1 MKKEK
6 MTMKM
11 LGDDENEDDGGNMV
25 MIKKMKMTIIW

>member
-11 LGDDENEDDGGNMV
+11 LGDDENEDDGDNMV
-25 MIKKMKMTIIW
+25 MMKKMKMTIIW